1 MPSATHQAL
10 VALLCEHPDLLMA
23 VLAPV
28 VDLGLPAR
36 IHVRPA
42 PGQFTDLQP
51 PSYHADLVLRIEDER
66 GRLLHLFI
74 VEIQLRRDRRKRIS
88 WPIYVTSARAQIGAR
103 CRLTLVVLAPDPALA
118 AWCAQPI
125 ELDTNGSVLRP
136 LVLGPSIIPKVLDAE
151 RARAHPELAVLSAV
165 VHARAA
171 EASQIATAALMACGT
186 LDSGQASLYADL
198 VVAQL
203 DTVARRAVEKLM
215 EIQGYRLQTAFAR
228 RHFAAG
234 RKEGLQEGAKEAL
247 AQMLTLQ
254 LEQQFGPLPS
264 EAARAVEAAD
274 MKTLLAWGTRV
285 LAAGSLDEVLARPA
299 RRRAGTGRAAGT
311 RTRQRA
317 K

>member
-1 MPSATHQAL
+1 
-10 VALLCEHPDLLMA
+10 MA

-28 VDLGLPAR
+28 VDLGLPVGVR
-36 IHVRPA
+36 VRVRPA
-42 PGQFTDLQP
+42 SAQFTELRP
-51 PSYHADLVLRIEDER
+51 PSYHADLVLRVEDER

-74 VEIQLRRDRRKRIS
+74 VEIQLRRDRQKRIS

-103 CRLTLVVLAPDPALA
+103 SRLTLVVLALDEAVA
-118 AWCAQPI
+118 AWCARPI
-125 ELDTNGSVLRP
+125 ELDTSGSVLRP
-136 LVLGPSIIPKVLDAE
+136 LVLGPGIIPKIVDAR
-151 RARAHPELAVLSAV
+151 RARARPELAVLSAV

-171 EASQIATAALMACGT
+171 EAPEIATAALMACGT
-186 LDSGQASLYADL
+186 LDSERASLYADL

-234 RKEGLQEGAKEAL
+234 RREGGKEAL

-254 LEQQFGPLPS
+254 LQQRFGPLSGP
-264 EAARAVEAAD
+264 AARAIEDAD
-274 MKTLLAWGTRV
+274 TKTLLAWGTRV
-285 LAAGSLDEVLARPA
+285 LGAESVDEVLVRPA
-299 RRRAGTGRAAGT
+299 RRRTGTARTASGT
-311 RTRQRA
+311 RPRSSRSRQRA

>member
-10 VALLCEHPDLLMA
+10 VALLCEHPELMA

-28 VDLGLPAR
+28 MDLGLPGR
-36 IHVRPA
+36 IRIRPA
-42 PGQFTDLQP
+42 SAQFTDLEP
-51 PSYHADLVLRIEDER
+51 PNYPADLVLRIEDER

-88 WPIYVTSARAQIGAR
+88 WPIYVTSARAQIGAKG
-103 CRLTLVVLAPDPALA
+103 RLTLVVLALNPAVA

-136 LVLGPSIIPKVLDAE
+136 LVLGPSIIPKIVDAE

-171 EASQIATAALMACGT
+171 EASEIATAALMACGT
-186 LDSGQASLYADL
+186 LDSDQASLYSDL
-198 VVAQL
+198 IVAQL

-234 RKEGLQEGAKEAL
+234 RKEGRKEAL
-247 AQMLTLQ
+247 AQILTLQ
-254 LEQQFGPLPS
+254 LEQQFGPLPRD
-264 EAARAVEAAD
+264 AALAIEAAD

-285 LAAGSLDEVLARPA
+285 LAAASLDEVLARPT
-299 RRRAGTGRAAGT
+299 RRRARAGRAATSRG
-311 RTRQRA
+311 RA
-317 K
+317 RSR

>member
-1 MPSATHQAL
+1 
-10 VALLCEHPDLLMA
+10 MA

-28 VDLGLPAR
+28 VDLGLPVGVR
-36 IHVRPA
+36 VRVRPA
-42 PGQFTDLQP
+42 SAEFTDLTP
-51 PSYHADLVLRIEDER
+51 PSYHADLVLRVEDER
-66 GRLLHLFI
+66 GRLLHVFI

-88 WPIYVTSARAQIGAR
+88 WPIYVTSARAQIGAGSR
-103 CRLTLVVLAPDPALA
+103 MTLVVLALDEAVA
-118 AWCAQPI
+118 AWCARPI

-136 LVLGPSIIPKVLDAE
+136 LVLGPGIIPKIVDAG
-151 RARAHPELAVLSAV
+151 RARARPELAVLSAV

-171 EASQIATAALMACGT
+171 EAPQIATAALMACGT
-186 LDSGQASLYADL
+186 LDSERASLYADL

-234 RKEGLQEGAKEAL
+234 RKEGLEEGGKEAL

-254 LEQQFGPLPS
+254 LEQRFGPLPGP
-264 EAARAVEAAD
+264 AARAIEDAD
-274 MKTLLAWGTRV
+274 TKTLLAWGTRV
-285 LAAGSLDEVLARPA
+285 LGAESVDEVLARPA
-299 RRRAGTGRAAGT
+299 RRRTRTAPTASGT
-311 RTRQRA
+311 RPRSSRARQRA

>member
-1 MPSATHQAL
+1 
-10 VALLCEHPDLLMA
+10 MA

-28 VDLGLPAR
+28 VDLGLPGGVSVR
-36 IHVRPA
+36 VRPA
-42 PGQFTDLQP
+42 SAQFTDLRP
-51 PSYHADLVLRIEDER
+51 PSYHADLVLRVEDER

-103 CRLTLVVLAPDPALA
+103 SRLTLVVLALNEAVA
-118 AWCAQPI
+118 AWCAHPI

-136 LVLGPSIIPKVLDAE
+136 LVLGPGIIPKIVDAGRACE
-151 RARAHPELAVLSAV
+151 RPELAVLSAV

-171 EASQIATAALMACGT
+171 EAPEIATAALMACGT
-186 LDSGQASLYADL
+186 LDSERASLYADL

-234 RKEGLQEGAKEAL
+234 RKEGKKEGLEEGGKEAL
-247 AQMLTLQ
+247 AQMLMLQ
-254 LEQQFGPLPS
+254 LQQRFGPLPGP
-264 EAARAVEAAD
+264 AARAIEDAD
-274 MKTLLAWGTRV
+274 TKTLLAWGTRV
-285 LAAGSLDEVLARPA
+285 LGAESVDEVLARPA
-299 RRRAGTGRAAGT
+299 RRRTRTARTASGT
-311 RTRQRA
+311 RPRGSRSRQRA